1 MARDLIFVALSLFF
15 WGMGEGAF
23 IYFQPIYL
31 QQMGASPL
39 RIGAILGAAG
49 VAMAVAHIPAGYL
62 ADRIGRRPLLWASWI
77 LGMLAAW
84 VMALG
89 RSLPVFV
96 AGLLLYS
103 VTSFVSSP
111 LNSYTTAA
119 RGRWSVG
126 RAITLVSACYNTGA
140 ILGPLL
146 GGVIGERLGLR
157 QVYLA
162 SAGLFVVSTLVIL
175 IIRPQ
180 PVEAPAPG
188 GSKNGIPLTSR
199 YFSYLGIVFL
209 AIFATTLP
217 QPLSAN
223 FLQNERGLSL
233 GQIGQVGSMASLGI
247 VFFNLLL
254 GQIEARLA
262 FLLSQLAVGAFAL
275 CLWQGDGLPWFWIG
289 YFLMG
294 GYRTT
299 RSFASAQTRDLV
311 QAANM
316 GLAYGI
322 TETVSA
328 SAAIL
333 SAPLAGYIYEQ
344 SPVMVYPTSL
354 GVVLFSVL
362 VGLIFN
368 PAGRAKK
375 LALSDQP
382 E

>member
-1 MARDLIFVALSLFF
+1 MARDLVFVALALFF
-15 WGMGEGAF
+15 WGVGEGAF
-23 IYFQPIYL
+23 IYFQPLYL

-49 VAMAVAHIPAGYL
+49 VAMAIAHVPAGYL
-62 ADRIGRRPLLWASWI
+62 ADRVGRRPLLWASWV

-96 AGLLLYS
+96 GGLLLYS
-103 VTSFVSSP
+103 VTAFVSSP
-111 LNSYTTAA
+111 LNSYVTAA

-146 GGVIGERLGLR
+146 GGVVGERLGLR
-157 QVYLA
+157 QVYLGA
-162 SAGLFVVSTLVIL
+162 AGLFLVSTLVIL
-175 IIRPQ
+175 FIRPQ
-180 PVEAPAPG
+180 PVETPAASG
-188 GSKNGIPLTSR
+188 TGSGFPLTSS

-217 QPLSAN
+217 QHLSSN
-223 FLQNERGLSL
+223 FLQNERGLGL
-233 GQIGQVGSMASLGI
+233 GQIGRLGSVASLGV
-247 VFFNLLL
+247 VFLNLLL
-254 GQIEARLA
+254 GQLEARLA

-275 CLWQGDGLPWFWIG
+275 CLWQGDSLTWFWIG

-299 RSFASAQTRDLV
+299 RNFASAQTRGLV
-311 QAANM
+311 QAAHM

-344 SPVMVYPTSL
+344 SPVLVYPASL
-354 GVVLFSVL
+354 GLVLFSITI
-362 VGLIFN
+362 GSFFN
-368 PAGRAKK
+368 PAGAAKR

-382 E
+382 D